1 MSSIVKR
8 SGKWIF
14 LGVVFIVLAPSVS
27 AEGVRRDL
35 TEKVASGE
43 IHEARASW
51 WGFDSANATKCLQ
64 SALDSGAKRIVVDR
78 QTLKRGTRFCATAAV
93 NQIMRYC
100 PKISLTA
107 GLSTVRQGFLMKT
120 TSPTKSSRMAAS
132 PRTRPFLVQL
142 NLKSSGIST

>member
-43 IHEARASW
+43 STRRGLRGGAS
-51 WGFDSANATKCLQ
+51 
-64 SALDSGAKRIVVDR
+64 IP
-78 QTLKRGTRFCATAAV
+78 QTQPNVF
-93 NQIMRYC
+93 
-100 PKISLTA
+100 SLR
-107 GLSTVRQGFLMKT
+107 LIQEQREL
-120 TSPTKSSRMAAS
+120 
-132 PRTRPFLVQL
+132 
-142 NLKSSGIST
+142 